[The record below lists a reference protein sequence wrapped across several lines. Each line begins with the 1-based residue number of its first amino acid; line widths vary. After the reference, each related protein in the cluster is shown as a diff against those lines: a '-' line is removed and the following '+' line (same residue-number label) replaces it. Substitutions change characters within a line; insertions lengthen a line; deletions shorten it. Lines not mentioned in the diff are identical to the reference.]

1 MGERITFVGDI
12 MCEPRMLR
20 AAEKE
25 NGYDFSGVFEQIRP
39 MFEAS
44 DHAVGNL
51 ETPLAGEAAGYTA
64 GLFSFNAP
72 DAFADA
78 VKDAGILTVTAANN
92 HCLDR
97 GLDGLVR
104 TAGVLRE
111 KGLGFAG
118 ISDDPDRRNGVCFF
132 SAGEC
137 RIAVVSYTY
146 GTNYSD
152 NRICLKEEE
161 KNAVCLLRPQ
171 PERYFTAEKR
181 RPSPAERIVSR
192 LTASLDYEKRC
203 RIKKA
208 LHLPYNRAHE
218 DNFLD
223 RSTADPFLEKMTEDI
238 RNARKEADLVVFFP
252 HTGGQFN
259 ENPGAFTE
267 YVFDR
272 AVEAG
277 CDVILASHPHVVQK
291 AARKGRVPCFYSL
304 GNFSMS
310 PNSAYLLHENL
321 PEYGLAV
328 HLYTEEK
335 KLRKC
340 TFSVLKM
347 VEEENG
353 ILCVWPVDRLADT
366 VSGKK
371 RENLLRDVSE
381 IVSRVL
387 GTQLR
392 EETIRAEYDFE
403 FLS

>member
-20 AAEKE
+20 AAKRE
-25 NGYDFSGVFEQIRP
+25 NGYDFSGVFEQVRP
-39 MFEAS
+39 VFEAS
-44 DHAVGNL
+44 DHVVGNL
-51 ETPLAGEAAGYTA
+51 ETPLAGASAGYTG

-72 DAFADA
+72 DEFADA
-78 VKDAGILTVTAANN
+78 VKNAGILTVTTANN

-97 GLDGLVR
+97 GMDGLVR
-104 TAGVLRE
+104 TARVLQE
-111 KGLGFAG
+111 KGISFAG
-118 ISDDPDRRNGVCFF
+118 TSPDPDHRNGVCFF
-132 SAGEC
+132 SAGDC
-137 RIAVVSYTY
+137 RIAVVSCTY

-152 NRICLKEEE
+152 NRISLKEEE
-161 KNAVCLLRPQ
+161 RNAVYLLRPQ

-181 RPSPAERIVSR
+181 TPSLGERIVGR
-192 LTASLDYEKRC
+192 LTARFDYEKRC

-223 RSTADPFLEKMTEDI
+223 RSTAEPFLEKIAEDI

-259 ENPGAFTE
+259 ERPGAFTE

-272 AVEAG
+272 AAEAG

-291 AARKGRVPCFYSL
+291 AARKGRIPCFYSL

-310 PNSAYLLHENL
+310 PNSAYLLHDYL

-347 VEEENG
+347 VEGKQG
-353 ILCVWPVDRLADT
+353 ILCVWPADRLAGT
-366 VSGKK
+366 LSGKK
-371 RENLLRDVSE
+371 KEDLSRDVAE
-381 IVSRVL
+381 IVHRVSGEL
-387 GTQLR
+387 IR
-392 EETIRAEYDFE
+392 EDTIRAEYDLE
-403 FLS
+403 FFS

>member
-1 MGERITFVGDI
+1 
-12 MCEPRMLR
+12 
-20 AAEKE
+20 
-25 NGYDFSGVFEQIRP
+25 
-39 MFEAS
+39 
-44 DHAVGNL
+44 
-51 ETPLAGEAAGYTA
+51 
-64 GLFSFNAP
+64 
-72 DAFADA
+72 
-78 VKDAGILTVTAANN
+78 
-92 HCLDR
+92 
-97 GLDGLVR
+97 
-104 TAGVLRE
+104 
-111 KGLGFAG
+111 
-118 ISDDPDRRNGVCFF
+118 
-132 SAGEC
+132 
-137 RIAVVSYTY
+137 
-146 GTNYSD
+146 
-152 NRICLKEEE
+152 
-161 KNAVCLLRPQ
+161 
-171 PERYFTAEKR
+171 
-181 RPSPAERIVSR
+181 
-192 LTASLDYEKRC
+192 
-203 RIKKA
+203 
-208 LHLPYNRAHE
+208 
-218 DNFLD
+218 
-223 RSTADPFLEKMTEDI
+223 MTEDI

-259 ENPGAFTE
+259 ENTGAFTE

-328 HLYTEEK
+328 PLYTEEK

-353 ILCVWPVDRLADT
+353 ILCVWPADRLADT

-387 GTQLR
+387 GAQLR